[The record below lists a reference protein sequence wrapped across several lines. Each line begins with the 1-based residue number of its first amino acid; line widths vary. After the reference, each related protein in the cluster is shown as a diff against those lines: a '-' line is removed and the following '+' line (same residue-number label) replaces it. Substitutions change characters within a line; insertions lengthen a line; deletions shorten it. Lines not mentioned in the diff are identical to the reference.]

1 MFFDPVYLLFMIPGL
16 VIAGIAS
23 LLTRSTFEK
32 YSHVESESGMT
43 GAQPNPSGEMGGA
56 VQTNA
61 LGAAVGS
68 AKANTADTARQRA
81 MNTARPE

>member
-43 GAQPNPSGEMGGA
+43 
-56 VQTNA
+56 
-61 LGAAVGS
+61 
-68 AKANTADTARQRA
+68 R
-81 MNTARPE
+81 